1 MRAAIHVGIGCV
13 GINDTRVIFPAAAA
27 THVACETQAG
37 DRNNQDQDETQCDNL
52 FHDTFL
58 LFLSEQSA
66 EGWLFDIILLVFS
79 DIKIHVY
86 NC

>member
-1 MRAAIHVGIGCV
+1 MAIRAVNLPGGGLFVRAAIHVGIGCV

-52 FHDTFL
+52 FH
-58 LFLSEQSA
+58 
-66 EGWLFDIILLVFS
+66 GIILLS
-79 DIKIHVY
+79 INEY
-86 NC
+86 ME